1 MGREQRLKTCLPL
14 RCSGKASEAKH
25 LHHLLEEV
33 ISMTERFSIHSPET
47 APEASKPFLERTQKS
62 FSMIPNLEGVMAA
75 APALLQSYVNL
86 EEAFDQTSL
95 TPVERQV
102 VFQTANFENTCDY
115 CVPWHTLLSEQAG
128 MSQEDIQA
136 LRDDTPLT
144 NDKLEALRAFTREL
158 IVQRGKVSKAA
169 LEAFFGAGF
178 TEQQALEVVLGIAT
192 KVMSNYTNSIAGTPL
207 DEAVK
212 DKVWQKPLVRMRE

>member
-1 MGREQRLKTCLPL
+1 M
-14 RCSGKASEAKH
+14 A
-25 LHHLLEEV
+25 
-33 ISMTERFSIHSPET
+33 ERFPIHSPET
-47 APEASKPFLERTQKS
+47 APEPSKPFLERTKKS
-62 FSMIPNLEGVMAA
+62 FGMIPNLEGVMAV
-75 APALLQSYVNL
+75 APELLQSYVNL

-136 LRDDTPLT
+136 LRDDTPLS
-144 NDKLEALRAFTREL
+144 NNKLEALRTFARSL
-158 IVQRGKVSKAA
+158 IVQRGKISTAS
-169 LEAFFGAGF
+169 LEEFFSAGF
-178 TEQQALEVVLGIAT
+178 TEKQALEVILGIAT

-207 DEAVK
+207 DKAVK
-212 DKVWQKPLVRMRE
+212 DKVWHKPLVRMRE